1 MLAIGFI
8 SPLFFYCGILLA
20 AVPILIHILN
30 RRRFKL
36 EKWAAMDF
44 LLRAMRKNRRRLR
57 FEQLLLLATRC
68 LVLLL
73 LGMAL
78 ARPLGCNSNSIADL
92 ASRQSGLHVLVIDNS
107 YPMAYIADRPNAQT
121 NLDQAKLIAKAIIAR
136 LSSGGESV
144 AIITASQPAQA
155 VIATPA
161 YDLKSAD
168 AAVDRIE
175 QSYAAPDEAGA
186 LALAR
191 DIGRSASDQP
201 NKSLYLIDD
210 STRVAWQS
218 DSDAI
223 RSTARELSDL
233 YKAGI
238 THFNVSVPGQWNDSV
253 VSLTSAEELVTDRFP
268 ADFVADVRGYGP
280 GAGAAQIIFK
290 IDDQPIPPGGAG
302 VKAAPESSPIT
313 STAPN
318 LAGGLHVI
326 EADVAQDDP
335 LKIDDSRRR
344 VVNVVSQL
352 KVLIVEGERGV
363 GGLGSSGA
371 FLDTALNPGGN
382 TETQNGAKSSSYVAT
397 ERISDL
403 ELSSKILG
411 DYRCICLCGVGQIA
425 ESTAADLEK
434 FVKQGGTLMIFM
446 GDPVTAENSNAT
458 LYKHHLLPGP
468 LTKKITTSGDQPP
481 HRFAFDPHGLLH
493 PILADFRGQENTGME
508 VAEIYQYWQIDL
520 PPDSKA
526 ERVLDFL
533 PPADA
538 KNQPG
543 DPAITVHS
551 LGSGRVLFYATSADP
566 NSEWTTFMAHQAYPA
581 LMHMLILGT
590 VSAGDEWMNLT
601 VGQPLEIPPYVKLTA
616 APRLEDRN
624 GTDISVQ
631 QTVDAQGQSIYR
643 SVPLDKPGIYSLST
657 GLETDKI
664 AVNLP
669 PEPADVRT
677 LDDAALKK
685 ILGDIDVR
693 LLGDAIP
700 AEISRSEPDKDLG
713 WGVMAMVLVLAAGE
727 CFMAMK
733 FGHYRRN

>member
-1 MLAIGFI
+1 MLALGFI
-8 SPLFFYCGILLA
+8 SPLFFYCGLLLA
-20 AVPILIHILN
+20 GAPILIHILN

-57 FEQLLLLATRC
+57 FEQMLLLVTRC
-68 LVLLL
+68 LVVLL
-73 LGMAL
+73 LGIAL
-78 ARPLGCNSNSIADL
+78 ARPLGCNSDSLADL
-92 ASRQSGLHVLVIDNS
+92 ASRRSGLHVLVIDNS
-107 YPMAYIADRPNAQT
+107 YPMAYRADRPNAAT
-121 NLDQAKLIAKAIIAR
+121 NLDQAKLIAKAVIDR

-144 AIITASQPAQA
+144 AIVTAAQPAQA

-161 YDLKSAD
+161 YDLKSAQ

-175 QSYAAPDEAGA
+175 QSYGACDEAGA

-191 DIGRSASDQP
+191 DIARGAADQP
-201 NKSLYLIDD
+201 NKSLYLIDG
-210 STRVAWQS
+210 STRVAWQTNA
-218 DSDAI
+218 DAI
-223 RSTARELSDL
+223 GSTAKELADL

-238 THFNVSVPGQWNDSV
+238 AHFNVSAPGEWNDAI
-253 VSLTSAEELVTDRFP
+253 VSLTPAEELVTDRFP

-280 GAGAAQIIFK
+280 GAGAAQVIFK
-290 IDDQPIPPGGAG
+290 IDDQATGAGSSG

-313 STAPN
+313 YTAPS

-326 EADVAQDDP
+326 EADVSQDDP
-335 LKIDDSRRR
+335 LNVDDARRY

-382 TETQNGAKSSSYVAT
+382 TETVNGAKSSSYVAT

-411 DYRCICLCGVGQIA
+411 DYRCICLCGVGEIQ

-434 FVKQGGTLMIFM
+434 FVRQGGTLMVFM
-446 GDPVTAENSNAT
+446 GDPVTAENYNAT

-468 LTKKITTSGDQPP
+468 LTKRIVTAGDQPP
-481 HRFAFDPHGLLH
+481 HRFAFDPHGLLN
-493 PILADFRGQENTGME
+493 PILADFRDQENTGME
-508 VAEIYQYWQIDL
+508 TAEIYQYWQIDL
-520 PPDSKA
+520 PPNSKA
-526 ERVLDFL
+526 QRVLDFL
-533 PPADA
+533 PAADA
-538 KNQPG
+538 KNQPP

-551 LGSGRVLFYATSADP
+551 LGAGRVLFYATSADP

-590 VSAGDEWMNLT
+590 VSAGDDWMNLI
-601 VGQPLEIPPYVKLTA
+601 VGQPLVVPPYVKVTA
-616 APRLEDRN
+616 APRLTDRN
-624 GTDISVQ
+624 GIDVPIQQSIDADG
-631 QTVDAQGQSIYR
+631 QTVYR
-643 SVPLDKPGIYSLST
+643 SSPMARPGIYSLFT

-685 ILGDIDVR
+685 ILGDVDVR
-693 LLGDAIP
+693 MLGDSIP
-700 AEISRSEPDKDLG
+700 VEVSQSEPDKDLG
-713 WGVMAMVLVLAAGE
+713 WGVMAMVLALAAGE

-733 FGHYRRN
+733 FGHYRRT